1 MKGAYIT
8 SISKRVAAVLLGLM
22 IGASGA
28 LAHESTP
35 SKHTSAEADTLVP
48 LYDNLGDL
56 TYSIT
61 TNNKEAQRYFDQG
74 LRLSYAFNHAEALR
88 AFRQAQQF
96 DPDCAMCYWGAAFV
110 LGPNINAPMDDAA
123 GHPAV
128 GAITKAQ
135 ALAPQTSARE
145 QTLIGALA
153 KRYTTDAATERA
165 ALDQAYADAMAQAA
179 QRFPDDDDIAAL
191 FVDALM
197 NLSPWDYWEKDGVT
211 PKGKIGDAIRTTET
225 VLARNPNHP
234 GAIHFY
240 IHLTEASATPERAEP
255 YADRLA
261 ASMPGAGHLVHMAA
275 HTFFRVGRYVDSIE
289 INKAAVQADEAYL
302 AKVHEPGIYRHGYY
316 PHNIHFVLISA
327 QMVGDRQTA
336 LEYAK
341 RLEGKIPDDEA
352 ERVGWIQAIKLA
364 PYFAHV
370 QFSSSE
376 TILAIPDP
384 GGKFPLVQAMWHYAR
399 GVAFASKGEVES
411 SRREATEI
419 AELHEK
425 TGNNYPADVAGAA
438 PDVLRIAQHVVQA
451 RSAQADGDAERAVK
465 EFQAAAAIQDTLPY
479 MEPPFWYYPVRQSL
493 GAALLQAGRAEEAER
508 AFEQSLQQFPK
519 NGWALYGLMQAQQ
532 AQGKSAAAQATEQR
546 FKQAWAGDPSTL
558 DLGHL

>member
-1 MKGAYIT
+1 MEPVWKPI
-8 SISKRVAAVLLGLM
+8 AAVLLGCM
-22 IGASGA
+22 VIASAA
-28 LAHESTP
+28 LAHEPASA
-35 SKHTSAEADTLVP
+35 KHTPAEADTLVP

-56 TYSIT
+56 TYPIT
-61 TNNKEAQRYFDQG
+61 TSNKEAQRYFDQG

-88 AFRQAQQF
+88 AFRQGQQL
-96 DPDCAMCYWGAAFV
+96 DPDCAMCYWGEAFV

-128 GAITKAQ
+128 GAISKAQ
-135 ALAPQTSARE
+135 ALAPQASARE
-145 QTLIGALA
+145 QALIRALA
-153 KRYTTDAATERA
+153 KRYTSDATTERA

-179 QRFPDDDDIAAL
+179 ESFPDDDDIAAL

-197 NLSPWDYWEKDGVT
+197 NLSPWDYWERDGVT
-211 PKGKIGDAIRTTET
+211 PKGRIGDAIRTTEQ

-255 YADRLA
+255 YANRLA
-261 ASMPGAGHLVHMAA
+261 TSMPGAGHLVHMAT
-275 HTFFRVGRYVDSIE
+275 HTFFRVGRYADSIE
-289 INKAAVQADEAYL
+289 INKAAVRADEAYL
-302 AKVHEPGIYRHGYY
+302 TNVHAPGIYRHGYY

-352 ERVGWIQAIKLA
+352 ERVGWIQAIKPA

-370 QFSSSE
+370 QFSSPE
-376 TILAIPDP
+376 TILNLPDP
-384 GGKFPLVQAMWHYAR
+384 GGKFPLVQAMWRYAH
-399 GVAFASKGEVES
+399 GVAFAAKGEVEPA
-411 SRREATEI
+411 RREAAKI
-419 AELHEK
+419 AELNEK
-425 TGNNYPADVAGAA
+425 TGSNYPADVAGAA

-451 RSAQADGDAERAVK
+451 RIAQAEGDAERAVK
-465 EFQAAAAIQDTLPY
+465 EFQAAADIQDTLPY

-493 GAALLQAGRAEEAER
+493 GAALLQAGKAEEAER
-508 AFEQSLQQFPK
+508 AFERSLQQFPK
-519 NGWALYGLMQAQQ
+519 NGWALYGLLQAQQ
-532 AQGKSAAAQATEQR
+532 AQGKAAAAQATEQR
-546 FKQAWAGDPSTL
+546 FKQAWVGDPSAL
-558 DLGHL
+558 DLRHL